1 MSKDKRKGWLAKLR
15 EGDEVYI
22 TTSHTGSRS
31 RRKKKINR
39 ITPTGIIKVAIRE
52 DYEQAF
58 NPNGRKRGGA
68 ASYTMVFLEEV
79 APELERREA
88 VYDAR
93 LKLGRVKWNKVDEK
107 TVIKIAEILDI

>member
-1 MSKDKRKGWLAKLR
+1 
-15 EGDEVYI
+15 
-22 TTSHTGSRS
+22 
-31 RRKKKINR
+31 
-39 ITPTGIIKVAIRE
+39 
-52 DYEQAF
+52 
-58 NPNGRKRGGA
+58 
-68 ASYTMVFLEEV
+68 MVFLEEV